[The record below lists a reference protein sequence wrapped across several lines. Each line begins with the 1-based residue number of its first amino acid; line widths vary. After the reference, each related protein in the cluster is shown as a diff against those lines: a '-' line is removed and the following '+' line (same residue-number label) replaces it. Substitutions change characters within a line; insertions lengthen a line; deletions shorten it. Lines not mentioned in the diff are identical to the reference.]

1 MSSIFKP
8 VGKLVRGVGK
18 ALGLVPDAPP
28 PMPTQQP
35 DSAAAKALARQE
47 ERAKVAEKE
56 ALARLMS
63 RKRARRTGGLR
74 LLMSPQR
81 IEDIEEKRKL
91 GGNTPK
97 SE

>member
-8 VGKLVRGVGK
+8 VGKLVKGVGK
-18 ALGLVPDAPP
+18 ALGLVPEIPE
-28 PMPTQQP
+28 MPTQQP

-81 IEDIEEKRKL
+81 TEDIEEKRKL

>member
-8 VGKLVRGVGK
+8 IGKLVKGVGK
-18 ALGLVPDAPP
+18 ALGLVPDKPP
-28 PMPTQQP
+28 PVETPKM
-35 DSAAAKALARQE
+35 SEALKRQE
-47 ERAKVAEKE
+47 ERAETAEKE
-56 ALARLMS
+56 ALKRLTA

-81 IEDIEEKRKL
+81 TDDIEEKRKL

-97 SE
+97 PK

>member
-18 ALGLVPDAPP
+18 ALGLVPDEPP
-28 PMPTQQP
+28 PPPAETP
-35 DSAAAKALARQE
+35 KVSAALSRQE
-47 ERAKVAEKE
+47 KRAEIAEKE
-56 ALARLMS
+56 ALRQLMA

-81 IEDIEEKRKL
+81 QEDIQAKRKL
-91 GGNTPK
+91 GGENTMA
-97 SE
+97 EE

>member
-8 VGKLVRGVGK
+8 IGKLVKGVGK
-18 ALGLVPDAPP
+18 ALGLVPDKPP
-28 PMPTQQP
+28 PVETPKM
-35 DSAAAKALARQE
+35 SEALSRQE
-47 ERAKVAEKE
+47 QRAEAAEKE
-56 ALARLMS
+56 ALKRLTA

-81 IEDIEEKRKL
+81 TDDIEEKRKL

-97 SE
+97 